1 MEKTFKTHEPSTL
14 DKILQLYW
22 ANPKSWRLDKFTITD
37 DVLTFSTQNGKR
49 ISAPLE
55 ELSIKEQTDKYD
67 RREVYVKHGN
77 EKLHFKEIP
86 GMLEEKEWDAIFE
99 VLKAVPNTTTSKVA
113 WLATAVKILQGIE
126 TMVE

>member
-1 MEKTFKTHEPSTL
+1 M
-14 DKILQLYW
+14 YW
-22 ANPKSWRLDKFTITD
+22 ANPKSWRLDEFTITD

-67 RREVYVKHGN
+67 RREVYVKHCN

-99 VLKAVPNTTTSKVA
+99 VLKAVPNTTLSKVA